1 MRRSNIWWNPC
12 EGPCI
17 YCLREEKISDVIHLE
32 SLLYFYPA
40 PEGMYQK
47 NAVRRHWW
55 QDAGLLL
62 QELPASER
70 EAFFLLTGCPVP
82 PCFYKKRPWTQDALS
97 ACMAEAVH
105 GARGIADAWLHP
117 EIMTFVSEEFR
128 ERWEPK
134 RDTKERLLACLI
146 SVFAADCLKE
156 SGTAAVLLGKASETL
171 WQMEMTGRLLA
182 PYLPRINS
190 LTFCYEEAG
199 IDLWEEAADC
209 LEDYSYEYGLTPCL
223 VPYGTGAGKMPGPK
237 SFHGGLILD
246 YGASVGGWQFQ
257 GEARSVYVDLE
268 GSPSKERKCL
278 AKEGRIRYVSPLKYL
293 DTAVKSGYDR
303 KR

>member
-1 MRRSNIWWNPC
+1 MRGHAYTVSKKR
-12 EGPCI
+12 
-17 YCLREEKISDVIHLE
+17 KISDVINLE

-62 QELPASER
+62 QELPARER

-82 PCFYKKRPWTQDALS
+82 FYFYKKRPWSSDALS

-105 GARGIADAWLHP
+105 GARGMADAWLHP
-117 EIMTFVSEEFR
+117 EIMTLVSEELW

-156 SGTAAVLLGKASETL
+156 SGTAAVLLGKASDAL

-199 IDLWEEAADC
+199 IDLWEEAG
-209 LEDYSYEYGLTPCL
+209 LEEYSYEYGLTPCL
-223 VPYGTGAGKMPGPK
+223 VPYGTGTGKMPGPK

-246 YGASVGGWQFQ
+246 YGAFAGGWQFQ
-257 GEARSVYVDLE
+257 GEGGSVYVDLE

-293 DTAVKSGYDR
+293 DTAVKSEYDR
-303 KR
+303 KM

>member
-1 MRRSNIWWNPC
+1 MSGHAYTVSEKRR
-12 EGPCI
+12 
-17 YCLREEKISDVIHLE
+17 ISSVINLE

-62 QELPASER
+62 QELPARER
-70 EAFFLLTGCPVP
+70 EAFFLLVGCPVP
-82 PCFYKKRPWTQDALS
+82 FYYHKKRPWSSDVLS

-105 GARGIADAWLHP
+105 GARGMADAWLRP
-117 EIMTFVSEEFR
+117 DIMTLVSEEFR

-146 SVFAADCLKE
+146 SIFAADCLKE
-156 SGTAAVLLGKASETL
+156 SGTASVLLGKASDSL

-182 PYLPRINS
+182 PYLDRINS

-199 IDLWEEAADC
+199 MDLWEEAADC
-209 LEDYSYEYGLTPCL
+209 LEEYSYEYGLTPCL
-223 VPYGTGAGKMPGPK
+223 VPYGTGAGKIPGSN
-237 SFHGGLILD
+237 SFRGGLILD
-246 YGASVGGWQFQ
+246 YGALAGSWRFQ
-257 GEARSVYVDLE
+257 GEGRSVYVDLE
-268 GSPSKERKCL
+268 GSLSKERKCL
-278 AKEGRIRYVSPLKYL
+278 AMGGSIRYVSPLKYL
-293 DTAVKSGYDR
+293 DTAVKSGYD
-303 KR
+303 KKM

>member
-1 MRRSNIWWNPC
+1 M
-12 EGPCI
+12 
-17 YCLREEKISDVIHLE
+17 E

-47 NAVRRHWW
+47 NAVRTHWW
-55 QDAGLLL
+55 QNAVLLA
-62 QELPASER
+62 QELPARER

-82 PCFYKKRPWTQDALS
+82 LFYYKKRPWSPDDLS

-105 GARGIADAWLHP
+105 GARGMADAWLHP
-117 EIMTFVSEEFR
+117 DIMTLMSERLR
-128 ERWEPK
+128 ERWEPG
-134 RDTKERLLACLI
+134 RGTLERLLACLI

-156 SGTAAVLLGKASETL
+156 SGTAAVMLGRSSDTL
-171 WQMEMTGRLLA
+171 WQMEMTERLLA

-199 IDLWEEAADC
+199 TDLWEEAADC

-223 VPYGTGAGKMPGPK
+223 LPYGTGVGRLPGPK
-237 SFHGGLILD
+237 GFHGGLILD
-246 YGASVGGWQFQ
+246 YGASASGWQFQ
-257 GEARSVYVDLE
+257 GETRSVYVDLE
-268 GSPSKERKCL
+268 GSLSKERKCL

-303 KR
+303 KM